1 MISLFRR
8 RHGLPFSTLHTPAGD
23 VAATPP
29 SPLDATAVLETLSL
43 YANDWRRAL
52 EFFHW
57 SASPDGANVPPTP
70 ATVARA
76 VDVLGKH
83 FEFPLATS
91 LLVSHHDPGRADP
104 SFLRPALRSLLNR
117 LAAANLIDDAIR
129 AFDSTAGSI
138 GLRDEASFHALV
150 DALCDHRRVD
160 EAHHLCFG
168 KDPPPF
174 PPVTKTYNLLLR
186 GWAKTRAWARLR
198 QLWFDMDSRGVAKDL
213 HSYSIY
219 MDALAKS
226 GKPWKAFKVFKE
238 MKQKGMAIDVVA
250 YNTAIHSV
258 GLAQGVDFAIRLYR
272 QMVDAGCK
280 PNAST
285 FNTIVKLLCKE
296 GRFKEGYAFV
306 QQMHKFGIEPNVLTY
321 HCFFQYLSRPQ
332 EVLGL
337 FEKMLERGCRPRMDT
352 YVMLIKRF
360 GRWGFLRPVFI
371 VWKAMEEQGLSP
383 DAFAY
388 NSLIDAL
395 LQKGMVDLARK
406 YDEEML
412 SKGLSPKPRKE
423 LGTKIPGAE
432 SDSDNALSGGAEE
445 SRRGSDINRSTDGGF
460 TNSSGAMKLQPAR
473 EDAYH

>member
-1 MISLFRR
+1 
-8 RHGLPFSTLHTPAGD
+8 
-23 VAATPP
+23 
-29 SPLDATAVLETLSL
+29 
-43 YANDWRRAL
+43 
-52 EFFHW
+52 
-57 SASPDGANVPPTP
+57 
-70 ATVARA
+70 
-76 VDVLGKH
+76 
-83 FEFPLATS
+83 
-91 LLVSHHDPGRADP
+91 
-104 SFLRPALRSLLNR
+104 
-117 LAAANLIDDAIR
+117 
-129 AFDSTAGSI
+129 
-138 GLRDEASFHALV
+138 
-150 DALCDHRRVD
+150 
-160 EAHHLCFG
+160 
-168 KDPPPF
+168 
-174 PPVTKTYNLLLR
+174 
-186 GWAKTRAWARLR
+186 
-198 QLWFDMDSRGVAKDL
+198 
-213 HSYSIY
+213 

-337 FEKMLERGCRPRMDT
+337 FEKMLERGCWPRMDT

-432 SDSDNALSGGAEE
+432 SDSDNALSGV
-445 SRRGSDINRSTDGGF
+445 
-460 TNSSGAMKLQPAR
+460 L
-473 EDAYH
+473 

>member
-1 MISLFRR
+1 MLSVVRR
-8 RHGLPFSTLHTPAGD
+8 RHLLLLTVPFSTLQTPATA
-23 VAATPP
+23 AATPP
-29 SPLDATAVLETLSL
+29 SRVDGAAVLETLSL

-57 SASPDGANVPPTP
+57 SASPAGANLPPSP
-70 ATVARA
+70 AAVART
-76 VDVLGKH
+76 VDILGKH

-91 LLVSHHDPGRADP
+91 LLVSHYDPARADH
-104 SFLRPALRSLLNR
+104 SFLRPALRSLFNR
-117 LAAANLIDDAIR
+117 LAAANLVDDAVR
-129 AFDSTAGSI
+129 AFYSTADSI
-138 GLRDEASFHALV
+138 GLQDELSFHALV
-150 DALCDHRRVD
+150 DALCDHRRID

-174 PPVTKTYNLLLR
+174 PPVTKTHNLLLR

-198 QLWFDMDSRGVAKDL
+198 HLWFDMDNRGVAKDL

-226 GKPWKAFKVFKE
+226 GKPWKAF
-238 MKQKGMAIDVVA
+238 
-250 YNTAIHSV
+250 
-258 GLAQGVDFAIRLYR
+258 R

-306 QQMHKFGIEPNVLTY
+306 QQMHKAGIEPTVLTY

-337 FEKMLERGCRPRMDT
+337 FEKMIERGCLPRMDT

-388 NSLIDAL
+388 NALIDVL
-395 LQKGMVDLARK
+395 LEKRMVDLAKK
-406 YDEEML
+406 YDDEML
-412 SKGLSPKPRKE
+412 AKGLSPKPRKE
-423 LGTKIPGAE
+423 LGTKVPGAE
-432 SDSDNALSGGAEE
+432 SDSDEL
-445 SRRGSDINRSTDGGF
+445 
-460 TNSSGAMKLQPAR
+460 MM
-473 EDAYH
+473 H